1 MIFQGPHHYK
11 YDIPGPPLDAE
22 LAALEEE
29 RKAQGIFQ
37 RLQPL
42 LIIAILNSY

>member
-1 MIFQGPHHYK
+1 MIFQGPYYYT

-29 RKAQGIFQ
+29 RKAQGIYQ

-42 LIIAILNSY
+42 IIIASLNSY